1 MPLYRRGSHIF
12 GASDSPVNLNELWPG
27 AMWEGLVGMV
37 GVPQSS
43 SHSASG
49 IPVPPWKLSTRAKSA
64 NTGQGADWVSRRGER
79 LPKGPNPAHGDRLP
93 YTRRLADRHALLKKV
108 KANTGGDAK
117 NMPQWGKN
125 ARKPPSPGGQ
135 SCLGWPRGRQQ
146 LPQGA
151 EAADHHRVVPAL
163 VGGRVH
169 LLDPARDHRHVGQ
182 PQLLTGAGQPRG
194 GGRPGGGEEA
204 ELPTGNPRH
213 PDLRRLSPGA
223 RSGSRGRRVGQWR
236 GGCPATPARCRCRAA
251 PPARRVAAAPGPGCP
266 GCGSGCQRRGVAIVR
281 MRFVHVKKKYIRG
294 RENLEWFT

>member
-194 GGRPGGGEEA
+194 GGRPGGGGGSRA
-204 ELPTGNPRH
+204 TNWKPKTPRPATAFPRRSFRVTWAAGRAMARGMPGNPGPLPMSSSSPGTAGSRGT
-213 PDLRRLSPGA
+213 RARLSRMWLGLPAA
-223 RSGSRGRRVGQWR
+223 RSGHRQNEV
-236 GGCPATPARCRCRAA
+236 CACE
-251 PPARRVAAAPGPGCP
+251 
-266 GCGSGCQRRGVAIVR
+266 
-281 MRFVHVKKKYIRG
+281 KKIYTWAGKS
-294 RENLEWFT
+294 